1 MLNVNIFLQLT
12 CKHTD
17 ALTLIQY
24 KTVILLFNIL
34 LLMDQVSEV
43 MYYWRP
49 LVERALLVDD
59 YYIDNFNV

>member
-1 MLNVNIFLQLT
+1 MKISFIIQPYKFVLNVNLFLQLT

-34 LLMDQVSEV
+34 LLMDQVFLGYV
-43 MYYWRP
+43 
-49 LVERALLVDD
+49 LLTYD
-59 YYIDNFNV
+59 I